1 MQASPLTDR
10 RWLSLAVLFSLGA
23 SLSAC
28 GTFAARTGEE
38 AIEAEDEDEELAIT
52 EQGVTC
58 GTERWSVKTGT
69 DADISKVN
77 LTSTTT
83 TIASLVGISAPGS
96 LPANNRVSPVELTTY
111 RLRNVTMTKYKLETD
126 SDYHI
131 VLSDGSRTMIAEIPH
146 PGCVS
151 TSSPL
156 YSKINSARSAFN
168 AKYTPTTSFK
178 TSSDTVTLTGV
189 GFFDF
194 NHGQTGVA
202 PNAIELHAVTFFCSG
217 LNC

>member
-1 MQASPLTDR
+1 MHVRPLAER
-10 RWLSLAVLFSLGA
+10 RWLSLAVLLSLGA
-23 SLSAC
+23 TLSSC
-28 GTFAARTGEE
+28 GILAARTGEE
-38 AIEAEDEDEELAIT
+38 EMAAEQEDEEISIS

-58 GTERWSVKTGT
+58 GTERWSVKTGS

-83 TIASLVGISAPGS
+83 TIATLVGYTAPSS
-96 LPANNRVSPVELTTY
+96 LPSNNRVGPVELTTY

-126 SDYHI
+126 SDYHL
-131 VLSDGSRTMIAEIPH
+131 VVSDGSRTLIVEIPH

-151 TSSPL
+151 GSSPL
-156 YSKINSARSAFN
+156 YSKIQSARAAFD
-168 AKYTPTTSFK
+168 AKYSATTSFK
-178 TSSDTVTLTGV
+178 SSSDSVTIVGV
-189 GFFDF
+189 GFWDF

-217 LNC
+217 YNC

>member
-1 MQASPLTDR
+1 MQTSPLSDR
-10 RWLSLAVLFSLGA
+10 RWLSLAVLVSLGA
-23 SLSAC
+23 TLSAC
-28 GTFAARTGEE
+28 GTFGARTGEE
-38 AIEAEDEDEELAIT
+38 EMEAEEENEELFVS

-69 DADISKVN
+69 DADISRVN

-83 TIASLVGISAPGS
+83 TIGTLVGMAAPGS
-96 LPANNRVSPVELTTY
+96 LPSNNRISPVELTTY

-131 VLSDGSRTMIAEIPH
+131 VLSDGSHTLIAEIPH

-156 YSKINSARSAFN
+156 YSKISAARSAFN
-168 AKYTPTTSFK
+168 AKYSATTSFK

>member
-1 MQASPLTDR
+1 MEQ
-10 RWLSLAVLFSLGA
+10 
-23 SLSAC
+23 
-28 GTFAARTGEE
+28 E
-38 AIEAEDEDEELAIT
+38 EDEELAIS

-58 GTERWSVKTGT
+58 GTERWSVKTGS
-69 DADISKVN
+69 DADISRVN

-83 TIASLVGISAPGS
+83 TIASLVGLSAPGS

-111 RLRNVTMTKYKLETD
+111 RLRNVTMTKYKAETD

-131 VLSDGSRTMIAEIPH
+131 VVSDGSRTMIVEIPH

-151 TSSPL
+151 GSSPL
-156 YSKINSARSAFN
+156 YSKIQSARAAFD
-168 AKYTPTTSFK
+168 AKYSATSSFK
-178 TSSDTVTLTGV
+178 TSSDTVTVVGV
-189 GFFDF
+189 GFWDF
-194 NHGQTGVA
+194 AHGQTGVA

>member
-1 MQASPLTDR
+1 MKMRPLVDR
-10 RWLSLAVLFSLGA
+10 RWLSPAVLLSLGA
-23 SLSAC
+23 TLSAC
-28 GTFAARTGEE
+28 GTLAARTGEE
-38 AIEAEDEDEELAIT
+38 EMEDEELVIT
-52 EQGVTC
+52 EQGLTC
-58 GTERWSVKTGT
+58 GTERWTVKTGS

-83 TIASLVGISAPGS
+83 TIASLVGITAPGS
-96 LPANNRVSPVELTTY
+96 LPSNNRVAPVELTTY
-111 RLRNVTMTKYKLETD
+111 RLRNVTMTKYKAETD

-131 VLSDGSRTMIAEIPH
+131 VVSDGSRTMIVEIPH

-151 TSSPL
+151 GSSPL
-156 YSKINSARSAFN
+156 YSKIQSARAAFD
-168 AKYTPTTSFK
+168 AKYSATTSFK
-178 TSSDTVTLTGV
+178 TSSDYVTIVGV
-189 GFFDF
+189 GFWDF